1 MPSDPNR
8 RELFCRHLGI
18 NIINADGSR
27 IAKHHFHAEAFRDD
41 GRFIEICSHEL
52 GLALGYTK
60 SDEVPGMSDGSF
72 YHVPNVSA
80 VEFKGFLISS
90 STLTA
95 EERSRPAVELARVNV
110 QEEAKAKLE
119 QEVKI
124 AAEGRR
130 KEVADKIEETK
141 RENDEIRAN
150 PMIGIRKLAALRDEI
165 NSLHKKEQE
174 RENNL
179 RSLEIHVKSAEADR
193 LEAKALLQIL
203 EGNHENMKALYG
215 REFKAY
221 MKAKSDACMHTDGSS
236 DCSTAASF
244 VKAGVSRFTLMSA
257 AFHVLNPAAAEYFFG
272 MRSFPEMMIYYETF
286 FPGKKATTMHDVVK
300 NDASKS
306 YDSTIF
312 MSDFES
318 WCISIMT
325 IKTGWEQTAMG
336 YVWGRDQST
345 ISAYLTSWRKR
356 IKWCGDQMA
365 ILNVNIAWVKA
376 EQPSTYDDVGLIDN
390 ISFVLDGKDIQ
401 WDTIRGNAL
410 IAGLQYS
417 DKSSG
422 SAARIITFSGKCGIV
437 LEFTCPFFG
446 RASETA
452 IMKLWGSYR
461 NKEVPLESWKFVQL
475 LSVPEN
481 EPLDQALP
489 EGHKN
494 ADIKG
499 DGVKTKLIRGMSNYA
514 SSRASAQAVTDK
526 RMSEAAA
533 DEAAATKGKAN
544 VPIVAAFRKK
554 YYDLKA
560 HKDDMK
566 KKKLNSAWSIAD
578 IEACQQRELADHP
591 FQTRQSTLE
600 HFTLH
605 ERFRIR
611 FEAGDLKPNLF
622 SFYLWVM
629 VAERHAILRH
639 LGSSMVLPSWAPD
652 SGPLPRLFPRL
663 QKFPKNT
670 KGLGDKGFHKDQFNM
685 PNHNEIHTP
694 IRLDGRL
701 QYTNSEIKEGKINKT
716 NRYTC
721 EVVYSRVTDCKLL
734 RDRLPRWHFRNLIMA
749 NSWAH
754 GRANLQQPL
763 LKPKLWDF
771 YINHFNN

>member
-1 MPSDPNR
+1 MQVALRSCSNNILLGWVTLPSDQYR

-18 NIINADGSR
+18 NSINAADGSR
-27 IAKHHFHAEAFRDD
+27 IAKHHFHAEAFLD
-41 GRFIEICSHEL
+41 GRLIEICSHAL

-60 SDEVPGMSDGSF
+60 SDEVPGRTDGSF

-80 VEFKGFLISS
+80 VEFKGFLTSS
-90 STLTA
+90 SALTA
-95 EERSRPAVELARVNV
+95 EERSRPAVELARLNV

-124 AAEGRR
+124 ATEGRR
-130 KEVADKIEETK
+130 KEVADRIEETK
-141 RENDEIRAN
+141 KENDEIRAN

-165 NSLHKKEQE
+165 NILEEDKQE

-193 LEAKALLQIL
+193 LEAKALLQSL
-203 EGNHENMKALYG
+203 EDNHEKMNALYG
-215 REFKAY
+215 REFNVY
-221 MKAKSDACMHTDGSS
+221 MKAKKDACRHTDGSS
-236 DCSTAASF
+236 DCSSAASF
-244 VKAGVSRFTLMSA
+244 VMAGISRYTLTSVL
-257 AFHVLNPAAAEYFFG
+257 FHELNPAAAEYFFG
-272 MRSFPEMMIYYETF
+272 MRSFAEMIIYYETF
-286 FPGKKATTMHDVVK
+286 FPGKKATTMHHVVK

-312 MSDFES
+312 ISEFES

-336 YVWGRDQST
+336 FVWGRDQST

-365 ILNVNIAWVKA
+365 ILNVNLAWVKA

-390 ISFVLDGKDIQ
+390 ISFVVDGKDIQ
-401 WDTIRGNAL
+401 LDTIRGNAL

-481 EPLDQALP
+481 EPLYQALP

-499 DGVKTKLIRGMSNYA
+499 DGV
-514 SSRASAQAVTDK
+514 
-526 RMSEAAA
+526 
-533 DEAAATKGKAN
+533 
-544 VPIVAAFRKK
+544 
-554 YYDLKA
+554 
-560 HKDDMK
+560 
-566 KKKLNSAWSIAD
+566 
-578 IEACQQRELADHP
+578 
-591 FQTRQSTLE
+591 
-600 HFTLH
+600 
-605 ERFRIR
+605 
-611 FEAGDLKPNLF
+611 
-622 SFYLWVM
+622 
-629 VAERHAILRH
+629 
-639 LGSSMVLPSWAPD
+639 
-652 SGPLPRLFPRL
+652 
-663 QKFPKNT
+663 
-670 KGLGDKGFHKDQFNM
+670 
-685 PNHNEIHTP
+685 
-694 IRLDGRL
+694 
-701 QYTNSEIKEGKINKT
+701 
-716 NRYTC
+716 
-721 EVVYSRVTDCKLL
+721 
-734 RDRLPRWHFRNLIMA
+734 
-749 NSWAH
+749 
-754 GRANLQQPL
+754 
-763 LKPKLWDF
+763 
-771 YINHFNN
+771 